1 MKQKKKETVI
11 VIGERVSPVIAMT
24 KVDREKGRY
33 KEKGK
38 DHYYL

>member
-1 MKQKKKETVI
+1 MLTRKRK
-11 VIGERVSPVIAMT
+11 IAITSLGMT

-33 KEKGK
+33 KENGK